1 MVILTVFIVLNCEHS
16 ISFHLFADFKIL
28 LFLIFAICREE
39 LPQVRGQGQK
49 PGGPHVRKAVAKRS
63 YPTSEVGGGEAAKRR
78 YPASEVRG
86 SNERSYPVSEVR
98 GSGLEELPHAPTPE
112 AGGGGWEDQAHTIAA
127 WAQEGLE
134 ELSHVEGQERWQ

>member
-1 MVILTVFIVLNCEHS
+1 MSE
-16 ISFHLFADFKIL
+16 
-28 LFLIFAICREE
+28 RRW
-39 LPQVRGQGQK
+39 PRGVT
-49 PGGPHVRKAVAKRS
+49 PRPRS
-63 YPTSEVGGGEAAKRR
+63 GGGEAAKRR

-98 GSGLEELPHAPTPE
+98 GSGREELPHAPTPE
-112 AGGGGWEDQAHTIAA
+112 AGGGGREDQAHTIAA